1 MNRPASPVRP
11 VTPKTPSKV
20 AGYPLPTQEIF
31 EMSIEEIHA
40 YMRLR
45 CWDSDIGMRSTS
57 SLLQV
62 HANSLIALGDSIPFD
77 GYPDLDYEDYED
89 ALYQQGLGKDSDK
102 DQ

>member
-11 VTPKTPSKV
+11 ATPKTPSKV

-45 CWDSDIGMRSTS
+45 GWDSD
-57 SLLQV
+57 
-62 HANSLIALGDSIPFD
+62 IALGDSIPFD

-89 ALYQQGLGKDSDK
+89 SLYQQGLGEDSDESLRCY
-102 DQ
+102 